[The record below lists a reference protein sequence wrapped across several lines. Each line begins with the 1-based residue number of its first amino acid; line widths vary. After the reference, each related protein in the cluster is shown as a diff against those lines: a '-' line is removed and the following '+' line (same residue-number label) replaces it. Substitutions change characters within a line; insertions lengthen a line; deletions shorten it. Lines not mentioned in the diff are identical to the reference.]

1 MSTFFVRFSLLI
13 LELFKA
19 LFLPRFLC
27 TFFGTGYKVY
37 SWEELTD
44 HQTVSTQFFAGLSL
58 TVDQSQDS
66 KIVHK
71 FWNIFSR
78 KHYLRRLIPDICHIF
93 YTTTI

>member
-19 LFLPRFLC
+19 LFLPKFIC

-58 TVDQSQDS
+58 SEYNTVDQSQDS

-78 KHYLRRLIPDICHIF
+78 KHYLLRCMYL
-93 YTTTI
+93 